1 MWLLLAGGAFAI
13 FLVAVIALVL
23 VLVPSTGGG
32 GEFGFQERIQVV
44 DIEGELLDSRGV
56 IEQLERYEDVD
67 SVPAIL
73 LHIDSPGGDVAASQE
88 LYAEV
93 LRLREKGKTVVA
105 YLSSTG
111 ASGAYYVACAAD
123 LIIANPGT
131 VVGSIGVIAEWLNY
145 GELLEWARLSNVVL
159 KSGDFKDMG
168 SPTRD
173 LTEEERAYFQ
183 TLIDDMYGQ
192 FVDAVAMGRGLE
204 VDQVREFAD
213 GRVFTG
219 RAALELGMI
228 DLTGNFQDAVERTA
242 ELAGIAPRPRLI
254 RVQRPSLTLLDVIS
268 GDLSGV
274 LPSLGQGRFPGQI
287 RFQYVWK

>member
-1 MWLLLAGGAFAI
+1 MWLLLAGGAFSI
-13 FLVAVIALVL
+13 FLIAVIAFVL
-23 VLVPSTGGG
+23 AVWPPVGGG

-44 DIEGELLDSRGV
+44 DIEGELIDSRGF
-56 IEQLERYEDVD
+56 IDQLQRYEDAP

-105 YLSSTG
+105 YFSSTG

-145 GELLEWARLSNVVL
+145 GDLLEWARLSNVVL

-168 SPTRD
+168 SPTRE
-173 LTEEERAYFQ
+173 LTDEERAYFQ
-183 TLIDDMYGQ
+183 ALIDDMYGQ
-192 FVDAVAMGRGLE
+192 FVEAVASGRGLDAE
-204 VDQVREFAD
+204 QVREFAD

-219 RAALELGMI
+219 RRALELGMI
-228 DLTGNFQDAVERTA
+228 DLTGNFQEAVSRTA
-242 ELAGIAPRPRLI
+242 ELAGIRGEPRLI
-254 RVQRPSLTLLDVIS
+254 RVEPPSLTLLDFI
-268 GDLSGV
+268 SGV
-274 LPSLGQGRFPGQI
+274 LPFIREGGRAGQI